1 MTIRVCITGQPVSYS
16 RSPLLHGFWLKE
28 HGIDG
33 FYGREEVPPETAA
46 DFYRSL
52 AARGYAGCNVTA
64 PNKEIAFSVLDEADP
79 SAVALGA
86 ANTLWLEGGR
96 LCGANTDGYGFLANL
111 DATVPGWEGARRL
124 VLVLGAGGASRAV
137 VRGLV
142 ERGFDR
148 VLLVNRTLARAEEV
162 AKPFPGKV
170 HPRGWEA
177 VPAADYYQ
185 FELRS
190 LGERGAE
197 VSRYSAST
205 ESTQVELPLGGFE
218 RGAYSVRLQAFGLD
232 KEKSTRLIGYLGRTE
247 FSFKNVSRLVP
258 VSPEEGASVAGL
270 DARRAGVDFSW
281 KQEDAIESA
290 ELLVARDP
298 DFRAIAARR
307 GAVSGGARVERLES
321 GDYYWTVKA
330 AA

>member
-177 VPAADYYQ
+177 VPAALAEADI
-185 FELRS
+185 LVNTTS
-190 LGERGAE
+190 LGMKGAE
-197 VSRYSAST
+197 PMAIDLSPLRDEAVVSDVVY
-205 ESTQVELPLGGFE
+205 VPLVTPLLKLARARGLRTVDGLGMLLHQGVPGFE
-218 RGAYSVRLQAFGLD
+218 RWFGVRP
-232 KEKSTRLIGYLGRTE
+232 K
-247 FSFKNVSRLVP
+247 VSEAL
-258 VSPEEGASVAGL
+258 
-270 DARRAGVDFSW
+270 RAVIID
-281 KQEDAIESA
+281 D
-290 ELLVARDP
+290 L
-298 DFRAIAARR
+298 RAK
-307 GAVSGGARVERLES
+307 GQLE
-321 GDYYWTVKA
+321 A
-330 AA
+330 

>member
-1 MTIRVCITGQPVSYS
+1 MTTRVCITGQPVGYS
-16 RSPLLHGFWLKE
+16 RSPLLHGFWLKAY
-28 HGIDG
+28 GIDG
-33 FYGREEVPPETAA
+33 FYGREEVPPENAA

-111 DATVPGWEGARRL
+111 DATVPGWEGERRL
-124 VLVLGAGGASRAV
+124 ALVLGAGGASRAV

-170 HPRGWEA
+170 RPKGWEA
-177 VPAADYYQ
+177 VPAALAEADI
-185 FELRS
+185 LVNTTS
-190 LGERGAE
+190 LGMKGAAPMAIDLAPLRPEAVVSDVVYVPLITPLLKRAEARGLRT
-197 VSRYSAST
+197 VDG
-205 ESTQVELPLGGFE
+205 LGMLLHQGVPGFE
-218 RGAYSVRLQAFGLD
+218 RWFGVRPKVTEELRAF
-232 KEKSTRLIGYLGRTE
+232 II
-247 FSFKNVSRLVP
+247 
-258 VSPEEGASVAGL
+258 
-270 DARRAGVDFSW
+270 
-281 KQEDAIESA
+281 ED
-290 ELLVARDP
+290 L
-298 DFRAIAARR
+298 AAK
-307 GAVSGGARVERLES
+307 GQLE
-321 GDYYWTVKA
+321 A
-330 AA
+330 